1 MTPYI
6 GDPNS
11 VTVMRPLDGL
21 KPPMRALVHEFGAAI
36 VSRMIGDGYDDA
48 AQLRDA
54 LVTWRERRQDEW
66 LKTNFFLAE

>member
-1 MTPYI
+1 MTPYV

-11 VTVMRPLDGL
+11 VSIMRAVDGM
-21 KPPMRALVHEFGAAI
+21 KPGMRALVHEFGAAI

-48 AQLRDA
+48 DALRDA

-66 LKTNFFLAE
+66 LKTDYL